1 MKANGDG
8 RRIGFYICHCGSNI
22 AATVDVAAVANHV
35 AGLSGVAVSRHYA
48 FMCSQP
54 GQDMIARDI
63 REERLDRVVV
73 AACSPMMHELTF
85 RNACQGA
92 GLNRYLFQMA
102 NVREQCAW
110 VHADRPAATEKAKS
124 LARAAVARVAHQRPL
139 EAATIPVNPDTL
151 VIGGGIAGIQAALD
165 LAEAGREVWLV
176 ERESTIGG
184 NMARFD
190 KTFPTLDCASCILT
204 PKMVSVSHR
213 KNVHILT
220 QSQVEQVSG
229 FAGSF
234 EARVRKKARYVS
246 DQCTACQECEKVCPV
261 EVPNAF
267 DLLLKKR
274 KAIHKA
280 FPQAVP
286 NTYLIDKQERPPCRE
301 ACPIGQE
308 AAGYVALI
316 GQGRFAEAAELIRMR
331 NPLPVVCGRVCYHP
345 CEAECN
351 RGFVDEPVAIQHLKR
366 FALDWQEKH
375 SGGIPAPPPPT
386 ERRPE
391 KVAIVGSGPAGLA
404 CAHDLATRGYRPTVF
419 ERDVVLGGMLALGI
433 PRYRLPRERLL
444 QDIDFIRR
452 MGVEFR
458 TGVEVGRDVTIG
470 QLRKEGYK
478 AFFVAAGAHVGV
490 PLDVPGE
497 RLAGVMQGV
506 EFLRRHALGI
516 PPAVGRNVAV
526 VGGGNTAVDAA
537 RTVLREGAEPV
548 TILYRRT
555 RAEMPAVEHEIAD
568 AEAEGVRFA
577 YLKAPLEVLGEDGRV
592 SGLRCVEME
601 LGEPDASGRRRPV
614 PVPGSEHTLS
624 FDTVLVAIGQSPDLS
639 LLGGEGQKLDRR
651 GTLEANGETFATSV
665 PGVFGGG
672 DVVFGPATVIAA
684 MGAGKRAAEAIDKY
698 LRGEPLTDFHTHA
711 VPTQIRRGESFRPH
725 LYAPP
730 YTQTPKRPRQA
741 MPKLPAPDRAQ
752 GWEEVELGFTEE
764 QAVAEAQRCLH
775 CGVCVDCYQ
784 CVKACQPGAVDHAM
798 KDEVLDLKV
807 GQVLVTTGYDL
818 FDPRRMAQ
826 YGYGRLDNVVTS
838 LEFERML
845 ASTGPTGGRVALKN
859 GEEPRAVAIVHCV
872 GSRDEN
878 YHRYCSR
885 VCCMY
890 ALKFAHLVHDR
901 TRAAVYEFYI
911 DMRAY
916 GKGYEEFYGRVLAEG
931 VNVIRGKV
939 AEVFAAPD
947 APPGEGHLIVRAEDT
962 LLGKQ
967 REIPVDMVILCCALE
982 PAQGIEALR
991 RTLHLSQSP
1000 DGFLLERHPKL
1011 DPTGTASD
1019 GIFVAGCAQGPKDI
1033 PDTVAQAS
1041 AAASRMLGLIARGEI
1056 AVDPIKAR
1064 VEPELCGGC
1073 RICNNVCPYNAIR
1086 WLEDEKVAEVLDA
1099 VCKGCG
1105 TCVAACP
1112 AGAITGLGF
1121 SDEQIYAEID
1131 GLLGTPEAASRVPT
1145 TLEARP

>member
-1 MKANGDG
+1 MKDTGGDG
-8 RRIGFYICHCGSNI
+8 CRIGFYICHCGTNI
-22 AATVDVAAVANHV
+22 AATVDVEAVAGHV
-35 AGLSGVAVSRHYA
+35 AEQPGVTVSRHYT

-54 GQDMIARDI
+54 GQDLIASDVRDQQ
-63 REERLDRVVV
+63 LDRVVV

-85 RNACQGA
+85 RGACEAA

-110 VHADRPAATEKAKS
+110 VHPDRQAATEKAKA
-124 LARAAVARVAHQRPL
+124 LCRAAVRRVSHHRPL
-139 EAATIPVNPDTL
+139 HVTTIAVNPDTL

-165 LAEAGREVWLV
+165 LAESGREVYLV

-204 PKMVSVSHR
+204 PKMVSVGHR
-213 KNVHILT
+213 PNVHILT
-220 QSQVEQVSG
+220 LAEVEELSG
-229 FAGSF
+229 FAGNF
-234 EARVRKKARYVS
+234 KVKVRKKARYVT
-246 DQCTACQECEKVCPV
+246 DQCTACQACEKVCPV

-267 DLLLKKR
+267 DLMLKKR
-274 KAIHKA
+274 TAIHKA

-316 GQGRFAEAAELIRMR
+316 AQGRFGEAAELIRMR

-351 RGFVDEPVAIQHLKR
+351 RGFVDEPLAIQHLKR

-375 SGGIPAPPPPT
+375 SGGLATPALLAEP
-386 ERRPE
+386 RHE
-391 KVAIVGSGPAGLA
+391 KVALIGSGPAGLA
-404 CAHDLATRGYRPTVF
+404 CAHDLAAHGYRATVF
-419 ERDVVLGGMLALGI
+419 ERHVILGGMLALGI

-458 TGVEVGRDVTIG
+458 TGVEVGRDVTLEG
-470 QLRKEGYK
+470 LRREGYK
-478 AFFVAAGAHVGV
+478 AFFIATGAHHGV
-490 PLDVPGE
+490 PLEVPGE
-497 RLAGVMQGV
+497 HFGGVMQGV
-506 EFLRRHALGI
+506 DFLRRHAAGL
-516 PPAVGRNVAV
+516 PPGVGRSVAV

-537 RTVLREGAEPV
+537 RTALREGAERV
-548 TILYRRT
+548 TVLYRRT
-555 RAEMPAVEHEIAD
+555 RAEMPAVAHEIAD

-577 YLKAPLEVLGEDGRV
+577 YLRAPVEIVGEHGRAV
-592 SGLRCVEME
+592 GLRCVEME

-614 PVPGSEHTLS
+614 PIPGTEHTLA
-624 FDTVLVAIGQSPDLS
+624 FDTVIVAIGQRPELA
-639 LLGGEGQKLDRR
+639 LLARDGLRVDRR
-651 GTLEANGETFATSV
+651 GTLEVNRETFETNL
-665 PGVFGGG
+665 PGVFAGG
-672 DVVFGPATVIAA
+672 DAVFGPATVIAA
-684 MGAGKRAAEAIDKY
+684 MGAGKRAAEAISKY
-698 LRGEPLTDFHTHA
+698 LRGEPLANFTTHM
-711 VPTQIRRGESFRPH
+711 VPGEIRRGETFRPH
-725 LYAPP
+725 PYAPP
-730 YTQTPKRPRQA
+730 YTQTPKRPRQP
-741 MPKLPAPDRAQ
+741 MPKLEAPARAR
-752 GWEEVELGFTEE
+752 GWDEVELGFTED
-764 QAVAEAQRCLH
+764 QARAEAQRCLH

-784 CVKACQPGAVDHAM
+784 CVKACQPNAIDHSM
-798 KDEVLDLKV
+798 QNEVLELAV
-807 GQVLVTTGYDL
+807 GQVLVSTGYDL

-826 YGYGRLDNVVTS
+826 YGYGKLDNVVTS

-845 ASTGPTGGRVALKN
+845 ASTGPTGGRVLLKN
-859 GEEPRAVAIVHCV
+859 GQGPRAVAIVHCV

-890 ALKFAHLVHDR
+890 ALKFAHLVRDR
-901 TRAAVYEFYI
+901 LRAEVYQFYI

-916 GKGYEEFYGRVLAEG
+916 GKGYEEFYSRVLDEG
-931 VNVIRGKV
+931 ANVIRGKV
-939 AEVFAAPD
+939 AEVVAAPRG
-947 APPGEGHLIVRAEDT
+947 PSGEGHLIVRAEDT

-967 REIPVDMVILCCALE
+967 REVPVDLVILCCALE
-982 PAQGIEALR
+982 PARDSEGLR
-991 RTLHLSQSP
+991 RRLHLSQSP

-1011 DPTGTASD
+1011 DPIGTASD
-1019 GIFVAGCAQGPKDI
+1019 GIYVAGCAQGPKDI

-1041 AAASRMLGLIARGEI
+1041 AAASRMLGLIARREI
-1056 AVDPIKAR
+1056 AVDPVKAY
-1064 VEPELCGGC
+1064 VESELCGGC
-1073 RICNNVCPYNAIR
+1073 RICNNVCPYNAIQ
-1086 WLEDEKVAEVLDA
+1086 WIEDRKVAEVVEA

-1112 AGAITGLGF
+1112 AGAITGMGF
-1121 SDEQIYAEID
+1121 SDEQIYAEVE
-1131 GLLGTPEAASRVPT
+1131 GLLAASP
-1145 TLEARP
+1145 A